1 MLLDP
6 SDWREFNAPL
16 EGVIPH
22 MYLDVRGLVTTGIGC
37 LIDPMSLALELPWQR
52 GYQPATRDEVADE
65 WWRVKRMKRGL
76 LAARYQGA
84 LYLTNVAIDA
94 LLKERLEANE
104 AVLCAFFDG
113 FETFPLEAQKAIHSM
128 AWGLGA
134 GSTEPG
140 VTSSEWPRLQA
151 AVRERNWL
159 KAAEE
164 CAIKTRD
171 NRGVAARNSE
181 NRGLFLEAAVSE
193 S

>member
-22 MYLDVRGLVTTGIGC
+22 MYQCVAGHVTTGIGC

-52 GYQPATRDEVADE
+52 GYQPATRDDVAAE
-65 WWRVKRMKRGL
+65 WLRVKGMRRGL
-76 LAARYQGA
+76 LAARYQGP

-104 AVLCAFFDG
+104 AVLCKSLAY
-113 FETFPLEAQKAIHSM
+113 FESFPLQAQKALHSM
-128 AWGLGA
+128 AWALGA
-134 GSTEPG
+134 GF
-140 VTSSEWPRLQA
+140 VHKWPRLRQA
-151 AVRERNWL
+151 VLDRDWL

-164 CAIKTRD
+164 CSISTVG
-171 NRGVAARNSE
+171 NEGVRARNSE